1 MIDFYINGQK
11 VDVQIE
17 DEQTIGDVLKSFE
30 STCEEN
36 DAAVIGITVNGKLIT
51 AEIFDEEASK
61 ALEKDTKFEFS
72 IITKNE
78 IKESFIRLSELF
90 TQLADQMEGVPVAL
104 QSGKNLEVSES
115 IKKLADIIDQFCH
128 IATLASLFPDTFD
141 TGNLNGINF
150 KDFFAEFSPILK
162 DFEDALQNNDTVML
176 GDLSEYEICPR
187 LKEISEAL
195 KTMQEA

>member
-1 MIDFYINGQK
+1 MIEFYINGQQ

-36 DAAVIGITVNGKLIT
+36 DAAVIGIKVDSKQIT
-51 AEIFDEEASK
+51 AELFDEEAAK
-61 ALEKDTKFEFS
+61 PLGKDTKFEFS
-72 IITKNE
+72 IVTINE
-78 IKESFIRLSELF
+78 IKVSFEKLSELF
-90 TQLADQMEGVPVAL
+90 NQLALQMEAVPVAL

-115 IKKLADIIDQFCH
+115 IKKLADSIDQFCH
-128 IATLASLFPDTFD
+128 IATLASLFPETFK
-141 TGNLNGINF
+141 NFNMNGMNF
-150 KDFFAEFSPILK
+150 KDFFADFSPILK

-187 LKEISEAL
+187 LKEISKAL
-195 KTMQEA
+195 KEM